1 MPQCGKLFK
10 MGEPTYSCK
19 DCGVDLTCVLCV
31 ECFKNSAHKDHRF
44 VERKLFL
51 MAQCMS
57 MKLVIPI
64 QIQDEYV
71 WRGRLL

>member
-1 MPQCGKLFK
+1 
-10 MGEPTYSCK
+10 
-19 DCGVDLTCVLCV
+19 
-31 ECFKNSAHKDHRF
+31 
-44 VERKLFL
+44 

-57 MKLVIPI
+57 MKLDIPI